1 MRIFKMNGMQIS
13 SPQRF
18 LTYFS
23 PADFLRNKELAAG
36 FVYHQLRI
44 LSKWHVYNS
53 NVLYDAVFD
62 WKNCFQNPPSEPSGY
77 FEAMAEILFPSNA
90 HLQEKQE
97 DAVTMEVLNDVWA
110 LTKETDLTEEEQKR
124 LFSILSAGYLLAEK
138 TPAALP
144 ISPAAA
150 AAAFLGQETKE
161 DEAEW
166 VLFTDADT
174 IVLPAKLTP
183 YRILLREETG
193 LPVGEALDL
202 KKIIAAPHSQGSAT
216 LPLLLEL
223 YHGEGDRNPQSIQFL
238 PGDYRF
244 CTFAA
249 GMPVEILDTVV
260 TNGSCHM
267 ERNGHTIT
275 LSGNGKEMTF
285 PCEGDVISFAPE
297 ANGQGC
303 IIVTPQWVDAS
314 RYSLSQT
321 YRSYLNQPN
330 ILQVQL
336 RGTRFLLL
344 DKNGYMSDNLGQSRG
359 TIASLKEIE
368 E

>member
-1 MRIFKMNGMQIS
+1 MRRFKMNGMQIS

-18 LTYFS
+18 LTCFS

-44 LSKWHVYNS
+44 LSKWNTYNS
-53 NVLYDAVFD
+53 DLLYDAVFN
-62 WKNCFQNPPSEPSGY
+62 WKDSFPVPPAEPSDY
-77 FEAMAEILFPSNA
+77 FETTAACYFSSSTL
-90 HLQEKQE
+90 LREKQA
-97 DAVTMEVLNDVWA
+97 DADIMEVLNGVWA
-110 LTKETDLTEEEQKR
+110 LSKKTSLAEEEQKR
-124 LFSILSAGYLLAEK
+124 LFCILSAGYLLAEK

-144 ISPAAA
+144 ISPDAA
-150 AAAFLGQETKE
+150 AAAFQKQETKE
-161 DEAEW
+161 KEADW
-166 VLFTDADT
+166 VLFGETDT
-174 IVLPAKLTP
+174 LTLQAKLTP
-183 YRILLREETG
+183 YRILLRAEKG
-193 LPVGEALDL
+193 LPAGEALSL
-202 KKIIAAPHSQGSAT
+202 KKIIAGAHSQGNTT

-223 YHGEGDRNPQSIQFL
+223 YHGEGDKNPQRIQFL

-249 GMPVEILDTVV
+249 GMPVEMLDTVA
-260 TNGSCHM
+260 TNGSCRM
-267 ERNGHTIT
+267 ERNGHSIT
-275 LSGNGKEMTF
+275 LSGNGKETTF
-285 PCEGDVISFAPE
+285 PCDGDVICFAPE

-303 IIVTPQWVDAS
+303 IIVRPQWVDAS

-321 YRSYLNQPN
+321 FRSYLNQPN

-344 DKNGYMSDNLGQSRG
+344 DKNGYMSDNLGHSRSG
-359 TIASLKEIE
+359 IASLKEIE